1 MNPPLISDCDNI
13 KIKETPMAIKT
24 TRLKIDAYRDREAI
38 VMALANSG
46 YKVWVEEKDTNF
58 STSSEFFVCIEER
71 RAD

>member
-1 MNPPLISDCDNI
+1 
-13 KIKETPMAIKT
+13 MAIKT